1 MSFKILAPAAFVLA
15 ALTMP
20 AAAQTVMKMTTA
32 TINEDQH
39 EWMKRFKDRMD
50 KRVGPAKLKIEIYPA
65 SQLGTIPQMT
75 SGVQLGTVEVWVG
88 PPGFLVGLDQRY
100 QVFDAPGIFKS
111 REHVNKTLW
120 DPEFRKDILALGADK
135 GIVGI
140 SIFSAS
146 QTVFVSRKPIKTVND
161 FKGLKIRVLASR
173 IERDALARIGA
184 AAVPMD
190 LSETLPALQQGTLDA
205 VKSAITIFVTFKYHD
220 VAKYLTKTHEAIIP
234 TIIVA
239 SKVWLDKQ
247 PADIRTAVFEEAK
260 AVEPGTL
267 PFANQFHAKMYN
279 TWVEKGG
286 EIIELSPPE
295 QAEFVKRMS
304 TVGDEAV
311 KDNAPVKAF
320 YDKMIAAAKRAG

>member
-1 MSFKILAPAAFVLA
+1 MLKVLTAATLALA
-15 ALTMP
+15 LAIP
-20 AAAQTVMKMTTA
+20 AAAQTIMKMTTA

-50 KRVGPAKLKIEIYPA
+50 KRVGPQNLKIEIYPA

-88 PPGFLVGLDQRY
+88 PPSFLVGLEQRY

-111 REHVNKTLW
+111 REHINKTLW
-120 DPEFRKDILALGADK
+120 DSEFRTEILALGAEK
-135 GIVGI
+135 GLVGI
-140 SIFSAS
+140 SVFSAS
-146 QTVFVSRKPIKTVND
+146 QTVFVSRKPLKTVDD

-173 IERDALARIGA
+173 MEREALARIGA

-190 LSETLPALQQGTLDA
+190 LSETLPALQQGVLDA

-220 VAKYLTKTHEAIIP
+220 VAKYVTKTHEAIIP

-239 SKVWLDKQ
+239 SKVWHDKQ
-247 PADIRTAVFEEAK
+247 PAELRAAMIEEAQV
-260 AVEPGTL
+260 VERQML
-267 PFANQFHAKMYN
+267 EFSSQFHASMYK
-279 TWVEKGG
+279 TWTEKGG
-286 EIIELSPPE
+286 EIIDLPPAE
-295 QAEFVKRMS
+295 QAEFVKRMA

-311 KDNAPVKAF
+311 KDNPPVKMF
-320 YDKMIAAAKRAG
+320 YEKMLAAAKRAG